1 MMMTD
6 IILFGSLRKKH
17 TPPSHNQLTIDLQG
31 PTTIT
36 AVLGKLGI
44 PSERVKLA
52 MVNHRS
58 VPKESSVSQGDRLS
72 LFPKEYIIFGE
83 WKDHCF

>member
-1 MMMTD
+1 MTD
-6 IILFGSLRKKH
+6 IYLFGSLKK
-17 TPPSHNQLTIDLQG
+17 TQDPPSHNEISVDLQG
-31 PTTIT
+31 PATI
-36 AVLGKLGI
+36 AEVLERLEI
-44 PSERVKLA
+44 PSEKVRLA

-58 VPKESSVSQGDRLS
+58 VPKETSVSQGDRLS